1 MKHFLLHM
9 KYRSLSMLNHND
21 TSSVKFFFPDRY
33 IPRKMEIKYH
43 IYKELRSR
51 YRLKMQNLT
60 SYVFPKMNIAI
71 QVEEPNSF
79 LKDAEIHCH
88 SSLACCIGWSIRG
101 WSLWCPLSPPRCL
114 PWFLLL
120 ILNSLPTTP
129 WTWMQ
134 DSRIS
139 YQFITIASSWA
150 NCLISFGIY
159 TIRLW
164 TKYRPS
170 KQ

>member
-71 QVEEPNSF
+71 QVEESNCF
-79 LKDAEIHCH
+79 LKDVKIHCH

-101 WSLWCPLSPPRCL
+101 WSPWCPLSPPRCL

-129 WTWMQ
+129 GPGCRTVG
-134 DSRIS
+134 SVIS
-139 YQFITIASSWA
+139 LSQLQQVGQIVWSVLVYI
-150 NCLISFGIY
+150 L
-159 TIRLW
+159 RLW